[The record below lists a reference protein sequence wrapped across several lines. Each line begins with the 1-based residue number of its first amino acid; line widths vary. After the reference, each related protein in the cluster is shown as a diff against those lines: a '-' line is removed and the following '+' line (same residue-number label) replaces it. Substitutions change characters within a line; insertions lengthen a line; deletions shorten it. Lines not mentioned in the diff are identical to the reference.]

1 LKNHFTKI
9 SLFILIVVVFVA
21 CNSTRKVPVGKRFL
35 AKNEILINGKK
46 ESSEELT
53 NLLVQKPNT
62 SILGYRL
69 RLNLYNLANI
79 HHDSTFRTKHI
90 DNPDKYRRL
99 SKWLSEKQVHRL
111 GKSFWYAGIHE
122 FLKKTGEPPVI
133 IDSLSASKST
143 KRLNAYYYNKGF
155 FNTKTIF
162 SIDSIRLKK
171 GKINYTITTG
181 QAFMVDSIK
190 TTIKSPVLDSL
201 YQVTKNQS
209 NLKTNKQYLTEDF
222 ENERGRLTTYFRNN
236 GAYLF
241 QQNYINFD
249 IDTLVSSKKA
259 NVEMKIGDYSYR
271 VNDSTKTEP
280 FKIYKI
286 SDVNIVTDYSSA
298 NKNSKFTD
306 SITYKKF
313 NLYSFKKLRYRP
325 KAITD
330 AIFIN
335 KEGYFSDTRT
345 NLTSR
350 YLNNL
355 KIFNYPTINYQ
366 IDPRDSLGRSLI
378 ATIYL
383 TPKKKYNFAT
393 NLDASVSNIQR
404 PGITF
409 SPSLLIRNVF
419 NGAETFEASLRYN
432 IGSSKESANP
442 NNVFFNVLEYG
453 LDTKLHF
460 PRILMFFN
468 TEKIIPKRMIPSTT
482 FSVGLSKQENIGLDK
497 ESFSSTFAFN
507 WTPRANTTAQFEL
520 FNIQFVN
527 NLNVENYFNI
537 YQSSYNTL
545 NNLATK
551 YQANTSYFNP
561 NGQLII
567 EDGITGFLN
576 DVKTNNLPSQITSE
590 DFKSVVSVLERANRL
605 TENNLIFATSYQFS
619 QTTKKDLKDE
629 TFHVFKTKFESAG
642 NFLSLL
648 ANASKKLESQDG
660 SNTFLDVEYSQY
672 FKTELEY
679 IKHWDLSLKKV
690 FAFRSFI
697 GIAVPYGNS
706 NSVPFSRSY
715 FAGGA
720 NDIRAWQPYSL
731 GPGKSGGFFDFNEAN
746 LKMTFSAEF
755 RFNIFSQL
763 NAALFADAGNIWN
776 VFDNVKDEI
785 YTFNGIKS
793 MQDFA
798 LGTGLGLRYDFNYFV
813 FRVDL
818 GFKTYNP
825 AKLESEKW
833 FRELN
838 FSKSVLNI
846 GINYPF

>member
-1 LKNHFTKI
+1 
-9 SLFILIVVVFVA
+9 
-21 CNSTRKVPVGKRFL
+21 
-35 AKNEILINGKK
+35 
-46 ESSEELT
+46 
-53 NLLVQKPNT
+53 
-62 SILGYRL
+62 
-69 RLNLYNLANI
+69 
-79 HHDSTFRTKHI
+79 
-90 DNPDKYRRL
+90 
-99 SKWLSEKQVHRL
+99 
-111 GKSFWYAGIHE
+111 
-122 FLKKTGEPPVI
+122 
-133 IDSLSASKST
+133 
-143 KRLNAYYYNKGF
+143 
-155 FNTKTIF
+155 
-162 SIDSIRLKK
+162 
-171 GKINYTITTG
+171 
-181 QAFMVDSIK
+181 
-190 TTIKSPVLDSL
+190 
-201 YQVTKNQS
+201 
-209 NLKTNKQYLTEDF
+209 
-222 ENERGRLTTYFRNN
+222 
-236 GAYLF
+236 
-241 QQNYINFD
+241 
-249 IDTLVSSKKA
+249 
-259 NVEMKIGDYSYR
+259 
-271 VNDSTKTEP
+271 
-280 FKIYKI
+280 
-286 SDVNIVTDYSSA
+286 
-298 NKNSKFTD
+298 
-306 SITYKKF
+306 
-313 NLYSFKKLRYRP
+313 
-325 KAITD
+325 
-330 AIFIN
+330 
-335 KEGYFSDTRT
+335 
-345 NLTSR
+345 
-350 YLNNL
+350 
-355 KIFNYPTINYQ
+355 
-366 IDPRDSLGRSLI
+366 
-378 ATIYL
+378 
-383 TPKKKYNFAT
+383 
-393 NLDASVSNIQR
+393 
-404 PGITF
+404 
-409 SPSLLIRNVF
+409 
-419 NGAETFEASLRYN
+419 
-432 IGSSKESANP
+432 
-442 NNVFFNVLEYG
+442 
-453 LDTKLHF
+453 
-460 PRILMFFN
+460 MFFN

>member
-1 LKNHFTKI
+1 MKNHFTKI
-9 SLFILIVVVFVA
+9 SLFILIAVVFAA
-21 CNSTRKVPVGKRFL
+21 CNSTRKVPDGKRFL

-46 ESSEELT
+46 ERSEELT

-79 HHDSTFRTKHI
+79 HHDSTFRAKYI

-122 FLKKTGEPPVI
+122 FLKNTGEPPVI
-133 IDSLSASKST
+133 IDSISASKST
-143 KRLNAYYYNKGF
+143 KRLNAFYYNKGF
-155 FNTKTIF
+155 FNAKTTF
-162 SIDSIRLKK
+162 SIDSIGLKK
-171 GKINYTITTG
+171 GKINYNIATG
-181 QAFMVDSIK
+181 LAFMVDSIK
-190 TTIKSPVLDSL
+190 TSIKSPVLDSL
-201 YQVTKNQS
+201 YQITKNQS
-209 NLKTNKQYLTEDF
+209 ILKTNKQYLTEDF
-222 ENERGRLTTYFRNN
+222 ENERGRLTTYFRNS

-271 VNDSTKTEP
+271 ANDTTKTEP

-286 SDVNIVTDYSSA
+286 SDVNIVTDYSTA
-298 NKNSKFTD
+298 TKNSKFTD
-306 SITYKKF
+306 SVTYKKF

-325 KAITD
+325 KSITD

-335 KEGYFSDTRT
+335 KGSYFSDTRT

-355 KIFNYPTINYQ
+355 KIFNYPTITYQ
-366 IDPRDSLGRSLI
+366 IDPRDSLGKSLI
-378 ATIYL
+378 ANIYL
-383 TPKKKYNFAT
+383 SPKKKYNFAS
-393 NLDASVSNIQR
+393 NLDASISNIQK

-419 NGAETFEASLRYN
+419 NGAETFEAALRYN

-442 NNVFFNVLEYG
+442 NDVFFNVLEYG
-453 LDTKLHF
+453 LDAKLHF

-497 ESFSSTFAFN
+497 ESLTSTLAYN
-507 WTPRANTTAQFEL
+507 WTPKTNTSARFEL
-520 FNIQFVN
+520 FNIQFIN
-527 NLNVENYFNI
+527 NLNISNYFNV
-537 YQSSYNTL
+537 YQSSYSRLNTL
-545 NNLATK
+545 AKAYYTTTNSEFID
-551 YQANTSYFNP
+551 ANGDLTIPQGTDDF
-561 NGQLII
+561 II
-567 EDGITGFLN
+567 KSLN
-576 DVKTNNLPSQITSE
+576 INMPLE
-590 DFKSVVSVLERANRL
+590 DFKTIVSINQRKERL
-605 TENNLIFATSYQFS
+605 TENNLIFASNYQFS
-619 QTTKKDLKDE
+619 KTTKKDLADE
-629 TFHVFKTKFESAG
+629 SFYVIKTKFESAG

-648 ANASKKLESQDG
+648 ASASKKLENQGG
-660 SNTFLDVEYSQY
+660 SDTFLEVAYSQY

-679 IKHWDLSLKKV
+679 VKHWDLSLKKV
-690 FAFRSFI
+690 FAFRSFV
-697 GIAVPYGNS
+697 GIAIPYGNS
-706 NSVPFSRSY
+706 NSIPFSRSY

-746 LKMTFSAEF
+746 LKMTFSTEF
-755 RFNIFSQL
+755 RFNVFGQL

-776 VFDNVKDEI
+776 VFDDVQDEI

-793 MQDFA
+793 LQDFA
-798 LGTGLGLRYDFNYFV
+798 LGTGLGFRYDFSFFV